1 MKALSLLLAIAAGS
15 GQLSAQADNPAF
27 KRAEEFPG
35 RPRVLLIG
43 DSISIGYTI
52 PVRELLRGEANVQ
65 RIPTNGGP
73 TTNGLAH
80 IDEWL
85 GGEKWDVI
93 HFNWGLHDLKIM
105 EGGKHQVALDAYED
119 NLRQLVARL
128 KKTGAKM
135 IWAATTP
142 VPAGK
147 LNPPRNPDD
156 VPRFNAAAAR
166 VMKENGIPTD
176 ELYAF
181 AMPRLAE
188 IQLKENVH
196 YTPKG
201 YETLAVE
208 VAASI
213 RKALGASGGVTIR
226 TDFEGGR
233 LGRIERAGDGRFL
246 CGVAGESDQDK
257 RNRQANWYY
266 FRVDGAAGREI
277 TVDLVDLPGEYTYQ
291 PNRGAVTRDT
301 VPVYSED
308 NQHWKHFERTAYDA
322 ETPRLRLRF
331 TPHGDHFWIAHVPP
345 YTNEHLARL
354 LSNFASNSNLRKH
367 VIGKSVE
374 GRDLL
379 LLTVTDPS
387 VSDASK
393 KTIWLMA
400 RQHSWE
406 TGSSWAAEG
415 ALRWALSSDPKA
427 LLMRREVIL
436 KMFPLCDPDGVARG
450 GVRFNV
456 HGYDLNRNWDAVD
469 AAKMPE
475 IAAGRKALLDW
486 VDGGRR
492 VDLFLTLHNTETG
505 EYLEG
510 PPDKEGKYR
519 ALMLRWFSL
528 LEDTTTFEPTM
539 PARFSAVST
548 TLGQRGRMN
557 VAQGLYYDRKLP
569 AFVMEQ
575 KISFNKR
582 LGHLPTVEDRV
593 EFGAGLVR
601 TMWEAVMDRR

>member
-1 MKALSLLLAIAAGS
+1 MKTLTLLLALATLPGRLA
-15 GQLSAQADNPAF
+15 AQADNPAF
-27 KRAEEFPG
+27 KRAEEVPG
-35 RPRVLLIG
+35 RLRVLLIG

-52 PVRELLRGEANVQ
+52 PVRELLRGEATVQ

-73 TTNGLAH
+73 TIEGLAH

-105 EGGKHQVALDAYED
+105 EGGKHQVPLDAYED
-119 NLRQLVARL
+119 NLKRLVARL
-128 KKTGAKM
+128 KNTGAKL

-142 VPAGK
+142 VPPGK
-147 LNPPRNPDD
+147 LSPLRSPED
-156 VPRFNAAAAR
+156 VLKFNAAAAR
-166 VMKENGIPTD
+166 VMRENGIPTD
-176 ELYAF
+176 DLYAF

-196 YTPKG
+196 YTPAG
-201 YETLAVE
+201 YEALAGE

-213 RKALGASGGVTIR
+213 RKQLGVIGGAAIR

-233 LGRIERAGDGRFL
+233 LGRIERAGDAHFL

-277 TVDLVDLPGEYTYQ
+277 TVDLVDLPGEYNYK

-301 VPVYSED
+301 VPVYSDD
-308 NQHWKHFERTAYDA
+308 NQHWKHFERTEYDA
-322 ETPRLRLRF
+322 ETPSLRLRI
-331 TPHGDHFWIAHVPP
+331 TPRGDRFWIAHVPP

-354 LSNFASNSNLRKH
+354 VAGFASDSKLRTQ

-379 LLTVTDPS
+379 LLTVTDPR
-387 VSDASK
+387 VPEAPK
-393 KTIWLMA
+393 KTIWLMT

-406 TGSSWAAEG
+406 TGSSWAGEG

-427 LLMRREVIL
+427 VRMRREVIL

-450 GVRFNV
+450 GVRFNA

-469 AAKMPE
+469 PLKTPE
-475 IAAGRKALLDW
+475 IAAQRKAVLDW

-510 PPDKEGKYR
+510 PPAKDGRYR
-519 ALMLRWFSL
+519 ALMMRWFSL
-528 LEDTTTFEPTM
+528 LENTTTFEPTT
-539 PARFSAVST
+539 PARFAEVST

-575 KISFNKR
+575 KIAFNKR
-582 LGHLPTVEDRV
+582 LGRLPTIEDRV